1 MNVNPTLRGFGIIVL
16 IAAVITAFQLQVG
29 LEVFLAFLNILFLLA
44 IAYVLFLLWR
54 SRREEISMWSTRS
67 RAVFYGAAALAVAN
81 IVLWFATDWPESG
94 FQTLIFF
101 FVLFAAG
108 FAMWRVWREQHTYG
122 Y

>member
-29 LEVFLAFLNILFLLA
+29 LEVVLAFLNILFLLA
-44 IAYVLFLLWR
+44 LAYVLFLLWR
-54 SRREEISMWSTRS
+54 SRREEISMWSRRS
-67 RAVFYGAAALAVAN
+67 RAVFYGAAALAVVN
-81 IVLWFATDWPESG
+81 IVLWFATAWPEGG

-108 FAMWRVWREQHTYG
+108 FSMWRVWREEHTYG

>member
-1 MNVNPTLRGFGIIVL
+1 VNVNPTLRGFGIIVL
-16 IAAVITAFQLQVG
+16 VAAVITALQLQVG
-29 LEVFLAFLNILFLLA
+29 LEVILLFLNILFLLA

-67 RAVFYGAAALAVAN
+67 RVVFYAAAALAIAN
-81 IVLWFATDWPESG
+81 IVLWFATDWPETG
-94 FQTLIFF
+94 LQTLVFF

-108 FAMWRVWREQHTYG
+108 FAMWRVWREEHTYG

>member
-1 MNVNPTLRGFGIIVL
+1 VNVNPTLRGFGIIVL

-29 LEVFLAFLNILFLLA
+29 LEVVLAFLNILFLLA
-44 IAYVLFLLWR
+44 IVYVLFLLWR

-67 RAVFYGAAALAVAN
+67 RAVFYGAAALAVVN
-81 IVLWFATDWPESG
+81 IVLWFATAWPEGG
-94 FQTLIFF
+94 FQTLAFF

-108 FAMWRVWREQHTYG
+108 FSMWRVWREEHTYG

>member
-1 MNVNPTLRGFGIIVL
+1 VNVNPTLRGFGIIVL

-29 LEVFLAFLNILFLLA
+29 LEVVLAFLNILFLLA
-44 IAYVLFLLWR
+44 LAYVLFLLWR

-67 RAVFYGAAALAVAN
+67 RAVFYGAAALAVVN
-81 IVLWFATDWPESG
+81 IVLWFATAWPEG
-94 FQTLIFF
+94 GVQTLIFF

-108 FAMWRVWREQHTYG
+108 FSMWRVWREEHTYG

>member
-1 MNVNPTLRGFGIIVL
+1 VNVNPTLRGFGIIVL

-29 LEVFLAFLNILFLLA
+29 LEVVLMFINILFLLA

-54 SRREEISMWSTRS
+54 SRREEISMWSRRS
-67 RAVFYGAAALAVAN
+67 RVVFYGAAALAIVN
-81 IVLWFATDWPESG
+81 IVLSFTDFWPVGGLE
-94 FQTLIFF
+94 TLIFF

-108 FAMWRVWREQHTYG
+108 FSMWRVWREEHTYG